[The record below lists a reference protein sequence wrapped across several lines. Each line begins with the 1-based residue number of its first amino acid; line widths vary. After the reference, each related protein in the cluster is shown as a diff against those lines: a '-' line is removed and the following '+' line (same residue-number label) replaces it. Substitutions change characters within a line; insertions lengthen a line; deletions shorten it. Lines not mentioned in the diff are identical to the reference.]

1 MKFVVLLFG
10 VVGIVVC
17 RDLTGELCYTR
28 EVVEFNVYER
38 LACKDNNYMV
48 FRDVSQET
56 CEQQCSCRD
65 ACVAYTWNSD
75 RRNCYLKQVC
85 QQRAYEFNDISGLK
99 VEGEIG
105 SSSSGR
111 SAEMQRRHRDI
122 PQQSSSSGNSG
133 KMPENGSDEPP
144 ESSSSGRSG
153 EMPQLSSEQQP
164 ESASSGRSAEQA
176 SAGSG
181 TTVNYESFR
190 NTECMSQTL
199 QTFWQTSIDECRQRC
214 NRTPRCRAFSHYLNR
229 CFLKESCDRTSYGES
244 WYSEIQEGT
253 GGGASSDRSPERGCS
268 SNNALPFGLENC
280 ICDGNEK
287 GNTAGQQICSNLK
300 AQCLTIAPFSATRS
314 DPLVRDVQ
322 QICDNFA
329 YEECKQAARM
339 TVVADSTC
347 VDILFGTAQSTRCS
361 ADSARQIWEDMTE
374 ELCKP
379 LCPECQRL

>member
-1 MKFVVLLFG
+1 MERA
-10 VVGIVVC
+10 GIQVILPVH
-17 RDLTGELCYTR
+17 RGL
-28 EVVEFNVYER
+28 
-38 LACKDNNYMV
+38 
-48 FRDVSQET
+48 S
-56 CEQQCSCRD
+56 
-65 ACVAYTWNSD
+65 
-75 RRNCYLKQVC
+75 NCCCTV
-85 QQRAYEFNDISGLK
+85 
-99 VEGEIG
+99 
-105 SSSSGR
+105 
-111 SAEMQRRHRDI
+111 
-122 PQQSSSSGNSG
+122 
-133 KMPENGSDEPP
+133 
-144 ESSSSGRSG
+144 
-153 EMPQLSSEQQP
+153 SEQPSKHSVMWVQ
-164 ESASSGRSAEQA
+164 
-176 SAGSG
+176 
-181 TTVNYESFR
+181 
-190 NTECMSQTL
+190 TECSL
-199 QTFWQTSIDECRQRC
+199 PC
-214 NRTPRCRAFSHYLNR
+214 A
-229 CFLKESCDRTSYGES
+229 
-244 WYSEIQEGT
+244 EIQEGT